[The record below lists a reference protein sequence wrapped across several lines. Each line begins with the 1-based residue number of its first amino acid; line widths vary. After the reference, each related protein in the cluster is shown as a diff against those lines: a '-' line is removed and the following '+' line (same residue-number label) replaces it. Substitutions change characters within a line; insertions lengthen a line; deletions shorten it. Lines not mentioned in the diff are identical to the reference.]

1 MDPLYFFECI
11 NESIKYEKKKNVFTL
26 YSFLNLKL
34 Q

>member
-11 NESIKYEKKKNVFTL
+11 NESIKYEKKNVFTL